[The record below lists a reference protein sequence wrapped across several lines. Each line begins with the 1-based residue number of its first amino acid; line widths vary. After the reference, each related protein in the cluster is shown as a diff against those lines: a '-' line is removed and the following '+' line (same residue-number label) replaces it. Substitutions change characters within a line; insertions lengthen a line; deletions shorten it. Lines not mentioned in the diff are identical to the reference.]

1 MATATNV
8 TTKID
13 IVVSQLLS
21 KGYSVQCKD
30 LDWFYGG
37 STCYYFEKSYGSGR
51 SDCSGGHIC
60 VLTDGTYAFDLFNG
74 GNNRGQHINSYSN
87 NESVLSVDTLP
98 VEKIVSFMF

>member
-1 MATATNV
+1 MATATNITSSIDKVV
-8 TTKID
+8 T
-13 IVVSQLLS
+13 QLLS
-21 KGYSVQCKD
+21 KGYSVKSGD
-30 LDWFYGG
+30 SEMYGG
-37 STCYYFEKSYGSGR
+37 STFYWFEKSYGSNR

-87 NESVLSVDTLP
+87 NESVISVDTLP